1 MKRRYTEEKGDES
14 VEKAIHLAEHKCFDC
29 DEVFLIRFGGQAKL
43 CPRCGSD
50 RIQFWGD
57 TVMVPV
63 EDSKA
68 SS

>member
-1 MKRRYTEEKGDES
+1 MADG
-14 VEKAIHLAEHKCFDC
+14 IHLAEHKCFDC
-29 DEVFLIRFGGQAKL
+29 DEVFLIRFGGKPRL

-63 EDSKA
+63 EEPGNTA